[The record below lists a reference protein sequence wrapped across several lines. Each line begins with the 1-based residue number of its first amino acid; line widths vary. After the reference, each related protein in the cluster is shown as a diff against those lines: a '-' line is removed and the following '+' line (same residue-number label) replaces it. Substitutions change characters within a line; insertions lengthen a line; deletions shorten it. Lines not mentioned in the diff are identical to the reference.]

1 VRPTSVMGATKRV
14 AEQLVHECAIERES
28 GYVSVRFGNVLGSR
42 GSVVPTFMKQI
53 ADGGPVTITHP
64 DMTRYFMTIPEAVQL
79 VLQAA
84 ALGDQGEV
92 FVLDMG
98 EPVRVS
104 DLAMDL
110 IRLSGLEPG
119 ADIEVH
125 FTGPRPGEKLYEEL
139 FFKGAHVVPTDH
151 PKILR
156 AKDSE
161 SASHNAETVA
171 SLIRAASENR
181 SGGQIRR
188 LLQSLVPEYSGDLDT
203 GEYDAV
209 PELHGTPATTSYE
222 ETTPAGGT
230 VVASARMGDRAGR

>member
-1 VRPTSVMGATKRV
+1 
-14 AEQLVHECAIERES
+14 
-28 GYVSVRFGNVLGSR
+28 VLGSR

-64 DMTRYFMTIPEAVQL
+64 DMTRYFMTIPESVQL

-119 ADIEVH
+119 VDIEVH

-156 AKDSE
+156 ARDSE
-161 SASHNAETVA
+161 SASHSAETVA
-171 SLIRAASENR
+171 ALIRAAEENQPA
-181 SGGQIRR
+181 SCIRR
-188 LLQSLVPEYSGDLDT
+188 LLSALVPEYQVPPDT
-203 GEYDAV
+203 GDFQVIGDPEDSAV
-209 PELHGTPATTSYE
+209 DEAFE
-222 ETTPAGGT
+222 QA
-230 VVASARMGDRAGR
+230 ASRAPRLEPVPTGQRGLG

>member
-1 VRPTSVMGATKRV
+1 
-14 AEQLVHECAIERES
+14 
-28 GYVSVRFGNVLGSR
+28 
-42 GSVVPTFMKQI
+42 
-53 ADGGPVTITHP
+53 
-64 DMTRYFMTIPEAVQL
+64 MTIPEAVQL

-119 ADIEVH
+119 SDIEVN
-125 FTGPRPGEKLYEEL
+125 FTGVRPGEKLFEEL
-139 FFKGAHVVPTDH
+139 FFKGAHVVPTNH

-156 AKDSE
+156 ARDSE
-161 SASHNAETVA
+161 SASHSAATVA
-171 SLIRAASENR
+171 ALIRAASENQ

-188 LLQSLVPEYSGDLDT
+188 LLQTLVPEYSGDLDT

-209 PELHGTPATTSYE
+209 PELEGARSGVAFEARTPTGGTPVATAQ
-222 ETTPAGGT
+222 AGER
-230 VVASARMGDRAGR
+230 AAR